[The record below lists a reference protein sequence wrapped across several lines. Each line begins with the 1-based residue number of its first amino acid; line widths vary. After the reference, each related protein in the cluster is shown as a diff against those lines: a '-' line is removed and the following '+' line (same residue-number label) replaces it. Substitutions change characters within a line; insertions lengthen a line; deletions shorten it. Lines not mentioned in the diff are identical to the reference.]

1 MLGQADNVTIA
12 YLVGIEKDIEEID
25 EEFKNTADL
34 SLGLFIKRFSM
45 KPNKRKRST
54 ESNRYIASPVIK
66 KRSKRLAPVVP
77 ESSEKCKLILP
88 DGTEVELDI
97 LEGKLGP
104 KMIDIRELYQKT
116 GMFTFDPGYT
126 ATGSCVSAI
135 TYIDGDKGEL
145 LYRGYRI
152 QDLADNCTFIETC
165 FLLLY
170 GDLPTKGELEDFEER
185 VKDEMLV
192 HEKLKDFF
200 KGFNPKA
207 HPMAIMCSV
216 IGALS
221 SFIHEDLDI
230 DDPKEREKV
239 AIQLIAKF
247 PTLAAFSFR
256 TSVGLPI
263 VYPRRDLSY
272 LENFLYMMFQDPMDV
287 DATIEPVMT
296 EALDKIL
303 LLHADHEQNASTSTV
318 RIAGSSR
325 ANPFACISA
334 GIASLWGPAHGG
346 ANQACVE
353 MLEEIGEFS
362 NISKYILKAKD
373 KNDPFRIM
381 GFGHRVYKNY
391 DPRAEVMAKMCK
403 KVVETMETKNRK
415 MLSIALELEKIALED
430 PYFIDRKLYPNV
442 DFYSGIVLQEL
453 GIPKDMFTVIFALAR
468 TIGWVCQWKE
478 MMSESVVKIGR
489 PRQLYVGESYRDFI
503 KIDDRE

>member
-1 MLGQADNVTIA
+1 
-12 YLVGIEKDIEEID
+12 
-25 EEFKNTADL
+25 
-34 SLGLFIKRFSM
+34 
-45 KPNKRKRST
+45 
-54 ESNRYIASPVIK
+54 
-66 KRSKRLAPVVP
+66 
-77 ESSEKCKLILP
+77 
-88 DGTEVELDI
+88 
-97 LEGKLGP
+97 
-104 KMIDIRELYQKT
+104 
-116 GMFTFDPGYT
+116 MFTFDPGYT
-126 ATGSCVSAI
+126 TSGSCASAI

-145 LYRGYRI
+145 LYRGYQI
-152 QDLADNCTFIETC
+152 QDLADNCTFIESC

-170 GDLPTKGELEDFEER
+170 GELPSPDELEDFEER

-221 SFIHEDLDI
+221 SFAHDGLDI
-230 DDPKEREKV
+230 EDPKEREKV
-239 AIQLIAKF
+239 AVQLIAKF

-256 TSVGLPI
+256 TSIGLPI

-272 LENFLYMMFQDPMDV
+272 TENFLYMMFCDPMNP
-287 DATIEPVMT
+287 DAPIEPVMT

-318 RIAGSSR
+318 RIAGSSK

-353 MLEEIGEFS
+353 MLQEIGEFD
-362 NISKYILKAKD
+362 NIPTFIEKAKD

-391 DPRAEVMAKMCK
+391 DPRASVMASMCK
-403 KVVETMETKNRK
+403 KVVETMETKNQK
-415 MLSIALELEKIALED
+415 MLSIALELERIALND
-430 PYFIDRKLYPNV
+430 DYFIKRKLYPNV
-442 DFYSGIVLQEL
+442 DFYSGIVSLR
-453 GIPKDMFTVIFALAR
+453 IYFR
-468 TIGWVCQWKE
+468 
-478 MMSESVVKIGR
+478 
-489 PRQLYVGESYRDFI
+489 Y
-503 KIDDRE
+503 

>member
-1 MLGQADNVTIA
+1 MD
-12 YLVGIEKDIEEID
+12 EEI
-25 EEFKNTADL
+25 KNTSDI
-34 SLGLFIKRFSM
+34 SLGNFIKRFST
-45 KPNKRKRST
+45 KKNTRKNST
-54 ESNRYIASPVIK
+54 ESGQYITSSPTIK
-66 KRSKRLAPVVP
+66 KRTKKLAPVIP
-77 ESSEKCKLILP
+77 EAKEKCKLILP
-88 DGTEVELDI
+88 GGKEVELDI
-97 LEGKLGP
+97 LEGSLGP
-104 KMIDIRELYQKT
+104 KMIDIRNLYQLT
-116 GMFTFDPGYT
+116 GMFTFDSGYT
-126 ATGSCVSAI
+126 ASGACASAI

-145 LYRGYRI
+145 LYRGYQI
-152 QDLADNCTFIETC
+152 QDLAEHCTFIECC

-170 GDLPTKGELEDFEER
+170 GELPSKAELDDFEER

-216 IGALS
+216 IGAMS
-221 SFIHEDLDI
+221 SFIHDGLDI
-230 DDPKEREKV
+230 EDPKEREKV

-256 TSVGLPI
+256 TSIGLPI
-263 VYPRRDLSY
+263 VYPRRDVSY
-272 LENFLYMMFQDPMDV
+272 TENFLYMMFSDPMDP
-287 DATIEPVMT
+287 DAPIEPVMT

-318 RIAGSSR
+318 RIAGSSK

-353 MLEEIGEFS
+353 MLQEIGEFE
-362 NISKYILKAKD
+362 NIPKYIEKAKD

-391 DPRAEVMAKMCK
+391 DPRAAVMALMCK
-403 KVVETMETKNRK
+403 KVVETMETKNQK
-415 MLSIALELEKIALED
+415 MLSIALELERIALED
-430 PYFIDRKLYPNV
+430 EYFVNRKLYPNV

-478 MMSESVVKIGR
+478 MMSEDVVKIGR
-489 PRQLYVGESYRDFI
+489 PRQLYVGEKHRVFV
-503 KIDDRE
+503 KISDRE

>member
-1 MLGQADNVTIA
+1 MKSSDYTFNEDDVNH
-12 YLVGIEKDIEEID
+12 VGEI
-25 EEFKNTADL
+25 
-34 SLGLFIKRFSM
+34 SLGNFIKRFSM
-45 KPNKRKRST
+45 KPKRKKST
-54 ESNRYIASPVIK
+54 ESTRYIQKETVEERNK
-66 KRSKRLAPVVP
+66 KLAPKIP
-77 ESSEKCKLILP
+77 NTSDKCKLILP
-88 DGTEVELDI
+88 DGTEVELGI
-97 LEGKLGP
+97 LEGTLGP
-104 KMIDIRELYQKT
+104 KMIDIRDLYQKT
-116 GMFTFDPGYT
+116 GMFTFDPGFT
-126 ATGSCVSAI
+126 ASGSCASAI

-145 LYRGYRI
+145 LYRGYNI
-152 QDLADNCTFIETC
+152 KDLADNCTFIETC

-170 GDLPTKGELEDFEER
+170 GELPNKGELEDFEER

-221 SFIHEDLDI
+221 SFMHEGLDI
-230 DDPKEREKV
+230 DSPKEREKV

-256 TSVGLPI
+256 TSMGLPI

-272 LENFLYMMFQDPMDV
+272 IENFIYMMFSDPMDV
-287 DATIEPVMT
+287 EAKIEPVMA

-303 LLHADHEQNASTSTV
+303 LLHADHEQNASTATV

-346 ANQACVE
+346 ANQACIE
-353 MLEEIGEFS
+353 MLQEIGDME
-362 NISKYILKAKD
+362 NIPIFIEKAKD

-391 DPRAEVMAKMCK
+391 DPRASVMAEMCK
-403 KVVETMETKNRK
+403 KVVQTMETRNKK

-430 PYFIDRKLYPNV
+430 EYFVQRKLYPNV

-453 GIPKDMFTVIFALAR
+453 GIPTDMFTVIFALAR

-478 MMSESVVKIGR
+478 MMSEDVVKIGR

-503 KIDDRE
+503 KMPERE

>member
-1 MLGQADNVTIA
+1 MLHATYHHSFFIHILTNTHIA
-12 YLVGIEKDIEEID
+12 YSAGEEAKDGLKDIPEM
-25 EEFKNTADL
+25 
-34 SLGLFIKRFSM
+34 SLGNFIKKFSINL
-45 KPNKRKRST
+45 KKRKNST
-54 ESNRYIASPVIK
+54 ESNQYISATAVK
-66 KRSKRLAPVVP
+66 ERNMKLAPKVP
-77 ESSEKCKLILP
+77 EPTQKCKLTLP

-97 LEGKLGP
+97 LEGALGP
-104 KMIDIRELYQKT
+104 KMIDVRDLYAKT

-126 ATGSCVSAI
+126 ASGSCVSAI
-135 TYIDGDKGEL
+135 TYIDGDKGIL
-145 LYRGYRI
+145 LYRGYKI
-152 QDLADNCTFIETC
+152 EDLAVNCTFIEVC

-170 GDLPTKGELEDFEER
+170 GELPTMGELADFEER

-221 SFIHEDLDI
+221 SFVHEGLDI
-230 DDPKEREKV
+230 DDPKERERV

-256 TSVGLPI
+256 TSIGLPI

-272 LENFLYMMFQDPMDV
+272 TENFIHMMFSDPMDNN
-287 DATIEPVMT
+287 ARIEPVMC

-353 MLEEIGEFS
+353 MLQEIAEPD
-362 NISKYILKAKD
+362 NIPAYIERAKD

-381 GFGHRVYKNY
+381 GFGHRVYKNF
-391 DPRAEVMAKMCK
+391 DPRATVMAQMCR
-403 KVVETMETKNRK
+403 KVVETMDSKNQK
-415 MLSIALELEKIALED
+415 MLKIALDLEKIALED
-430 PYFIDRKLYPNV
+430 DYFIKRKLYPNV
-442 DFYSGIVLQEL
+442 DFYSGIVLTEL
-453 GIPKDMFTVIFALAR
+453 GIPTDMFTVIFALAR
-468 TIGWVCQWKE
+468 TIGWV
-478 MMSESVVKIGR
+478 
-489 PRQLYVGESYRDFI
+489 
-503 KIDDRE
+503 

>member
-1 MLGQADNVTIA
+1 MFRTMTLDDA
-12 YLVGIEKDIEEID
+12 D
-25 EEFKNTADL
+25 EESKNLKDL
-34 SLGLFIKRFSM
+34 SLGHFIKKFST
-45 KPNKRKRST
+45 KPVRKATAENQSVNEGQTIEERNKK
-54 ESNRYIASPVIK
+54 
-66 KRSKRLAPVVP
+66 LAPQTPV
-77 ESSEKCKLILP
+77 SKEKWKLILP
-88 DGTEVELDI
+88 DGKEVELNI
-97 LEGKLGP
+97 LEGKAGP
-104 KMIDIRELYQKT
+104 KMIDIRDLYQKT

-145 LYRGYRI
+145 LYRGYKI
-152 QDLADNCTFIETC
+152 QDLAENCTFIETW

-170 GDLPTKGELEDFEER
+170 GELPTHSELEEFEDR

-221 SFIHEDLDI
+221 SFAHDGLDI

-256 TSVGLPI
+256 TSIGLPI

-272 LENFLYMMFQDPMDV
+272 IENFLYMMFWDPMDIN
-287 DATIEPVMT
+287 ARIEPVMI

-303 LLHADHEQNASTSTV
+303 LLYADHEQNASTSTV

-353 MLEEIGEFS
+353 MLKEIGEFE
-362 NISKYILKAKD
+362 NIPKYIDKAKD
-373 KNDPFRIM
+373 KNDPFRIQ
-381 GFGHRVYKNY
+381 YS
-391 DPRAEVMAKMCK
+391 
-403 KVVETMETKNRK
+403 TLTS
-415 MLSIALELEKIALED
+415 LS
-430 PYFIDRKLYPNV
+430 
-442 DFYSGIVLQEL
+442 
-453 GIPKDMFTVIFALAR
+453 
-468 TIGWVCQWKE
+468 
-478 MMSESVVKIGR
+478 
-489 PRQLYVGESYRDFI
+489 
-503 KIDDRE
+503 

>member
-1 MLGQADNVTIA
+1 MEDKPVSNSFRRQSHDN
-12 YLVGIEKDIEEID
+12 LED
-25 EEFKNTADL
+25 ESKIQDL
-34 SLGLFIKRFSM
+34 SLGHFIKRFST
-45 KPNKRKRST
+45 KPKSRRKSS
-54 ESNRYIASPVIK
+54 ESNTFIGSPAVKSRIK
-66 KRSKRLAPVVP
+66 KLAPQVP
-77 ESSEKCKLILP
+77 KPTEKCKLILP
-88 DGTEVELDI
+88 DGTEVELNI
-97 LEGKLGP
+97 LEGKAGP
-104 KMIDIRELYQKT
+104 KMIDIRDLYQKT

-126 ATGSCVSAI
+126 ATGSCVSSI

-145 LYRGYRI
+145 LYRGYKI
-152 QDLADNCTFIETC
+152 QDLADHCTFIETC

-170 GDLPTKGELEDFEER
+170 GELPNKTQLEDFEEK

-221 SFIHEDLDI
+221 SFVHEGLDI

-256 TSVGLPI
+256 TSIGLPI

-272 LENFLYMMFQDPMDV
+272 IENFLHMMFSDPMNTSASID
-287 DATIEPVMT
+287 PVMT

-353 MLEEIGEFS
+353 MLEQIGEFE
-362 NISKYILKAKD
+362 NIPKFIAKAKD

-391 DPRAEVMAKMCK
+391 DPRASVMAKMCK
-403 KVVETMETKNRK
+403 KVVENMDTQNQK
-415 MLSIALELEKIALED
+415 MLSIALELERIALED
-430 PYFIDRKLYPNV
+430 EYFVTRKLYPNV

-453 GIPKDMFTVIFALAR
+453 GIPIDMFTVIFALAR

-478 MMSESVVKIGR
+478 MMSEENVKIGR
-489 PRQLYVGESYRDFI
+489 PRQLYVGDTEREFVKIEDRD
-503 KIDDRE
+503 

>member
-1 MLGQADNVTIA
+1 MEKITKGRRMSEDFLDDEKLLQATEVQ
-12 YLVGIEKDIEEID
+12 
-25 EEFKNTADL
+25 
-34 SLGLFIKRFSM
+34 SLGNFIKRFTINP
-45 KPNKRKRST
+45 KHKRKNSM
-54 ESNRYIASPVIK
+54 ESGMYISKEAVDKRNK
-66 KRSKRLAPVVP
+66 KLAPKVP
-77 ESSEKCKLILP
+77 ESKEKCKLVLP
-88 DGTEVELDI
+88 DGTEVELSI
-97 LEGKLGP
+97 LEGTLGP
-104 KMIDIRELYQKT
+104 KMIDVRDLYAKT

-126 ATGSCVSAI
+126 ASGSCVSAI
-135 TYIDGDKGEL
+135 TYIDGGKGQL
-145 LYRGYRI
+145 LYRGYKI
-152 QDLADNCTFIETC
+152 EDLAANCTFIESC

-170 GDLPTKGELEDFEER
+170 GELPTAAELSDFEER

-221 SFIHEDLDI
+221 SFYHEDLDI
-230 DDPKEREKV
+230 EDPKQRERV

-256 TSVGLPI
+256 TSMGLPM

-272 LENFLYMMFQDPMDV
+272 IENFLHMMFSDPMDTEAV
-287 DATIEPVMT
+287 IEPVMT

-318 RIAGSSR
+318 RIAGSSK

-346 ANQACVE
+346 ANQACIE
-353 MLEEIGEFS
+353 MLQEIGETE
-362 NISKYILKAKD
+362 NIPKYIEKAKD

-381 GFGHRVYKNY
+381 GFGHRVYKNF
-391 DPRAEVMAKMCK
+391 DPRATVMAKMCK
-403 KVVETMETKNRK
+403 KVVETMDTRNQE

-430 PYFIDRKLYPNV
+430 EYFIKRKLYPNV

-453 GIPKDMFTVIFALAR
+453 SIPTNMFTVIFALAR

-478 MMSESVVKIGR
+478 MMSEDVLKIGR
-489 PRQLYVGESYRDFI
+489 PRQLYVGETCREFVSI
-503 KIDDRE
+503 HDR

>member
-1 MLGQADNVTIA
+1 MVLEDG
-12 YLVGIEKDIEEID
+12 KEI
-25 EEFKNTADL
+25 
-34 SLGLFIKRFSM
+34 
-45 KPNKRKRST
+45 
-54 ESNRYIASPVIK
+54 
-66 KRSKRLAPVVP
+66 
-77 ESSEKCKLILP
+77 
-88 DGTEVELDI
+88 ELDV
-97 LEGKLGP
+97 LEGTSGP
-104 KMIDIRELYQKT
+104 KMIDIRQLSQKAN
-116 GMFTFDPGYT
+116 MFTFDPGYT
-126 ATGSCVSAI
+126 STGSCASAI

-145 LYRGYRI
+145 LHRGYRI
-152 QDLADNCTFIETC
+152 QDLAENCTFIETC

-170 GDLPTKGELEDFEER
+170 GDLPNKNQLDDFEER

-221 SFIHEDLDI
+221 SFVHEDLDI
-230 DDPKEREKV
+230 ENPKEREHV
-239 AIQLIAKF
+239 AIKLIAKF
-247 PTLAAFSFR
+247 PTIAAFSFR

-263 VYPRRDLSY
+263 VYPRRDLTY
-272 LENFLYMMFQDPMDV
+272 TENFLYMMFSDPMDPN
-287 DATIEPVMT
+287 AKIEPVMT

-318 RIAGSSR
+318 RIAGSSK

-353 MLEEIGEFS
+353 MLQEIGEFE
-362 NISKYILKAKD
+362 NIPEYIAKAKD

-403 KVVETMETKNRK
+403 KVVETMDAKNQK
-415 MLSIALELEKIALED
+415 MLSIALELERIALED
-430 PYFIDRKLYPNV
+430 EYFINRKLYPNV

-468 TIGWVCQWKE
+468 TIGWVCHWKE
-478 MMSESVVKIGR
+478 MMGEDAVKIGR
-489 PRQLYVGESYRDFI
+489 PRQLYVGEKAKEFI
-503 KIDDRE
+503 HIYDRE